1 MNPLLPGGA
10 LVFELWKRGEAPG
23 SFFVRTSY
31 VCQTLEQLR
40 SATPLSLDNPPA
52 LAPIFIP
59 GCGGVAPD
67 FETPLASFVRQARK
81 VIDPAFIA
89 PEEAAFANAPVQ

>member
-1 MNPLLPGGA
+1 MPLDA
-10 LVFELWKRGEAPG
+10 AVVADIA
-23 SFFVRTSY
+23 Y
-31 VCQTLEQLR
+31 
-40 SATPLSLDNPPA
+40 
-52 LAPIFIP
+52 
-59 GCGGVAPD
+59 GVAPD